1 MNLADVDLKVVGLG
15 VRLGAVGTDKGS
27 RSCVNH
33 KVSLKLPC
41 GWKSFATLI
50 AFVIVRLSFVQEAL
64 VCVLVKKIS
73 QKMEPRKQS
82 QILLSIIFLRF
93 LYWTQDMVIQ
103 ASVQRIMFMR
113 VNSGTSGTCLV

>member
-1 MNLADVDLKVVGLG
+1 MHLADVDLKVVGLG

-41 GWKSFATLI
+41 RWKPFATLVTL
-50 AFVIVRLSFVQEAL
+50 VIVRLSFVQEAL

-73 QKMEPRKQS
+73 QKMEPRKTEPDS
-82 QILLSIIFLRF
+82 FVYNISLIPLLDTRHGHSSLSSPD
-93 LYWTQDMVIQ
+93 YVYE
-103 ASVQRIMFMR
+103 S
-113 VNSGTSGTCLV
+113 